1 VLGEPPYQEQT
12 VQRPLIIAPSILA
25 ADFAKLG
32 EEVRAVDAAGAD
44 WIHVD
49 VMDGHFV
56 PNISIGPDVVKA
68 LRAHTRKV
76 LDVHLMIAPCDPY
89 LEAFAKAGAD
99 IITVHVE
106 AGPHIHRS
114 LQAIRALGKKAGVT
128 MNPGT
133 PANTVEPVIE
143 LVDLILVMSVNPGFG
158 GQKFI
163 SSSIDKLSKLRAL
176 VARRPIDIEIDGGIT
191 PEVTELV
198 TRAGANVLVAGSA
211 VFKDRT
217 PDSYRQNIAAIRQA
231 AALARGEAA

>member
-1 VLGEPPYQEQT
+1 MA
-12 VQRPLIIAPSILA
+12 RPLLVAPSILA

-32 EEVRAVDAAGAD
+32 DEVRAVDQAGAD

-68 LRAHTRKV
+68 LRPHSKKIF
-76 LDVHLMIAPCDPY
+76 DVHLMIAPCDPY
-89 LEAFAKAGAD
+89 LDAFAKAGSD

-106 AGPHIHRS
+106 SGPHVHRS

-133 PANTVEPVIE
+133 PESSIEHVID

-158 GQKFI
+158 GQAFI
-163 SSSIDKLSKLRAL
+163 PAAVDKIERLRAL
-176 VARRPIDIEIDGGIT
+176 AGGRPIDIEVDGGIT
-191 PEVTELV
+191 PETAPLV
-198 TRAGANVLVAGSA
+198 ARAGANVLVAGSA
-211 VFKDRT
+211 VFKGGNADA
-217 PDSYRQNIAAIRQA
+217 YRANIAAIRNA
-231 AALARGEAA
+231 AAMARGEAA

>member
-1 VLGEPPYQEQT
+1 MPQQ
-12 VQRPLIIAPSILA
+12 LIVAPSILA

-56 PNISIGPDVVKA
+56 PNITIGPDVVKA
-68 LRAHTRKV
+68 LRPHTKKW

-99 IITVHVE
+99 NITVHVE
-106 AGPHIHRS
+106 SGAHVHRS
-114 LQAIRALGKKAGVT
+114 LQAIRALGKKAGVAL
-128 MNPGT
+128 NPGT
-133 PANTVEPVIE
+133 PESAIEPVID

-158 GQKFI
+158 GQSFI
-163 SSSIDKLSKLRAL
+163 RSAAEKISRLRPLAQ
-176 VARRPIDIEIDGGIT
+176 RRAIDIEVDGGIT
-191 PEVTELV
+191 AENAVMAA
-198 TRAGANVLVAGSA
+198 RAGANVLVAGSA
-211 VFKDRT
+211 VFKGGN
-217 PDSYRQNIAAIRQA
+217 PNEYRANIAAIRNA

>member
-1 VLGEPPYQEQT
+1 VH
-12 VQRPLIIAPSILA
+12 RPLIIAPSILA

-114 LQAIRALGKKAGVT
+114 LQAIRTLGKKAGVT
-128 MNPGT
+128 INPGT
-133 PANTVEPVIE
+133 PVESVEPVIE
-143 LVDLILVMSVNPGFG
+143 LVDLVLVMSVNPGFG

-163 SSSIDKLSKLRAL
+163 PSAVDKLRKLRAL
-176 VARRPIDIEIDGGIT
+176 AAGRPIDIEIDGGIT
-191 PEVTELV
+191 PEVAPEAAS
-198 TRAGANVLVAGSA
+198 AGANVLVAGSA

-217 PDSYRQNIAAIRQA
+217 AESYRANIAAIRQA